1 MKKENNLDINYVY
14 KYENQNIDI
23 NKLRPNKSYDYLIEN
38 TNQDLKKKLNSK
50 KKIKKFLLNR
60 KCPSCDSNKKR

>member
-23 NKLRPNKSYDYLIEN
+23 NKLRPISHMI
-38 TNQDLKKKLNSK
+38 
-50 KKIKKFLLNR
+50 I
-60 KCPSCDSNKKR
+60 